1 MIAPVHSGVTDN
13 RSRVAELI
21 VSFEIIVLPHSCVAS
36 KNYINSNQEKE
47 IKQMRPC
54 LKAREIK
61 KDIRGQLPVIDEVTF
76 KEHFCAECPYYAG
89 RIDKKARCMQRHCAW
104 DDEDEIFSLVLKS
117 MVPIIEEEFK
127 KAEEKYLEAKR
138 RKEVIYKMF
147 ADELREEQ
155 KKKDPCYSCAYSSH
169 APCIGFCYQQMTAHP
184 VDPNEMS

>member
-1 MIAPVHSGVTDN
+1 
-13 RSRVAELI
+13 
-21 VSFEIIVLPHSCVAS
+21 
-36 KNYINSNQEKE
+36 
-47 IKQMRPC
+47 
-54 LKAREIK
+54 
-61 KDIRGQLPVIDEVTF
+61 
-76 KEHFCAECPYYAG
+76 
-89 RIDKKARCMQRHCAW
+89 
-104 DDEDEIFSLVLKS
+104 